1 MVGTDGCHSME
12 VEVMGAGDIQ
22 REVLELALD
31 TLAPPSSPECGQAS
45 PTPIAALEAAPKE
58 VR

>member
-1 MVGTDGCHSME
+1 ME

-45 PTPIAALEAAPKE
+45 PTPIAALEACT
-58 VR
+58 

>member
-1 MVGTDGCHSME
+1 MQ

-31 TLAPPSSPECGQAS
+31 TLAPPPSSPECGQAS
-45 PTPIAALEAAPKE
+45 PTPIAALEACT
-58 VR
+58 